1 VTFLKSKNPD
11 RWIEGISDFS
21 RPICSFLREW
31 IVRWEP
37 DLTESVKWNALCF
50 TGRKLV
56 CGISGC
62 KKHVSIIFFRG
73 TELLDPNGL
82 FTGGEDN
89 SSIRNVRIKSCEE
102 IRREP
107 LRRLLHAAVE
117 LDLNPDIIPP
127 SPRRRGPV
135 EVPEILASALK
146 GNKKAAAVF
155 AGLAP
160 TYQRE
165 YIYWIN
171 SAKRRETVQ
180 RRLSETMEALTRGN
194 KWGDRKN

>member
-1 VTFLKSKNPD
+1 MTFLKSKNPD
-11 RWIEGISDFS
+11 RWIESISDFS

-62 KKHVSIIFFRG
+62 KKHVNIIFFRG

-146 GNKKAAAVF
+146 RNKKAAAVF